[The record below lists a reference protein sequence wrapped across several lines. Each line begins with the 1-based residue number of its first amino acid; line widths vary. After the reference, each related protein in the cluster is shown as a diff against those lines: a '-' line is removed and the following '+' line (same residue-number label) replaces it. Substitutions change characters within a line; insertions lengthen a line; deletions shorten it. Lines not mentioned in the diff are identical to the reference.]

1 MPEISFKG
9 KLEEKS
15 QDPVIIS
22 RDTAAAL
29 RHVVDHTPA
38 LPH

>member
-1 MPEISFKG
+1 MPEISLKG

-15 QDPVIIS
+15 QDTVVIS
-22 RDTAAAL
+22 WDNAAAL

-38 LPH
+38 LPR